1 MQFSTLKQ
9 DISVKKPSNEV
20 SHVPAESGVL
30 EDKSSCQGQWSVRT
44 EQILEVNTEMASEA
58 AERFARLTGNDGRDS
73 ELAEALNMHE
83 VEGEDVRA
91 ASGINETMGR
101 DIAELLKL
109 EVKS

>member
-1 MQFSTLKQ
+1 M
-9 DISVKKPSNEV
+9 
-20 SHVPAESGVL
+20 
-30 EDKSSCQGQWSVRT
+30 
-44 EQILEVNTEMASEA
+44 EVNTANVEEMASEA

-109 EVKS
+109 EVKSSHFFSHLKFFPSLGHFNISCSQLSLTGQTIWIRAGNILHGM